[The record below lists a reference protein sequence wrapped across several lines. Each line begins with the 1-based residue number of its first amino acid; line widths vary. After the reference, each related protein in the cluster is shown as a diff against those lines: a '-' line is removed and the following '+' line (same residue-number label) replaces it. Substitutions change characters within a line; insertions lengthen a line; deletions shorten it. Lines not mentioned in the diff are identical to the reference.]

1 MEEEEE
7 KGPGSCW
14 PEPAAASPEHLHV
27 QFHNRIK
34 AAALERRDG
43 SVGQVYTQA
52 YMEGIGVYLL
62 TLLSLTCGRVQL
74 WERGDGRQHGGQAGA
89 GGMCWGGRAAPGG
102 WGMGPG
108 RPSPPGRQPCSGL
121 AVNLL

>member
-7 KGPGSCW
+7 KGQGSCW

-34 AAALERRDG
+34 AAALEKRDG
-43 SVGQVYTQA
+43 SVGQVYTGA
-52 YMEGIGVYLL
+52 YTEGIGVYLL
-62 TLLSLTCGRVQL
+62 TLLILTCRRVQL
-74 WERGDGRQHGGQAGA
+74 WEQGDGGQVGA
-89 GGMCWGGRAAPGG
+89 GEMCWGDRAAPGG

-108 RPSPPGRQPCSGL
+108 RPSPREGSPAQAL
-121 AVNLL
+121 Q